1 MNSLNYFNE
10 IAPKWNG
17 IRKSYFKNEL
27 SEMIVKR
34 ISIEN
39 KTIADLGCGTGF
51 ITMKIAQYNPHA
63 VFAVDQ
69 SLNMLQ
75 EVRKESLKRG
85 IANIFPIR
93 SNLDNLDI
101 FDDTVDYITINMALH
116 HVKDAKKC
124 IDEMYRILKPG
135 GKVVI
140 GDVCEHNGEWAR
152 KEMFDEWLGFSN
164 TQILEWLNETGFTE
178 IKLENTSLRA
188 IGYSSKGECIDTG
201 IFIAEAIK

>member
-124 IDEMYRILKPG
+124 ID
-135 GKVVI
+135 
-140 GDVCEHNGEWAR
+140 DVCEHNGEWAR

>member
-1 MNSLNYFNE
+1 
-10 IAPKWNG
+10 
-17 IRKSYFKNEL
+17 
-27 SEMIVKR
+27 
-34 ISIEN
+34 
-39 KTIADLGCGTGF
+39 
-51 ITMKIAQYNPHA
+51 
-63 VFAVDQ
+63 
-69 SLNMLQ
+69 
-75 EVRKESLKRG
+75 
-85 IANIFPIR
+85 
-93 SNLDNLDI
+93 
-101 FDDTVDYITINMALH
+101 MALH